1 MDRPLKQSKLLFI
14 NIVINAT
21 FAERVS
27 VAVARL
33 LAVHG
38 GSRVPELGPRE
49 ARGSWAGPGDR
60 GAAKGCMTAC
70 MRGSSV
76 D

>member
-38 GSRVPELGPRE
+38 GSRYQSWGHGRPEVLGRGQETGEPPR
-49 ARGSWAGPGDR
+49 
-60 GAAKGCMTAC
+60 AA
-70 MRGSSV
+70 
-76 D
+76 